1 MMLAA
6 SVLTLSWA
14 LYTPALP
21 LSVRPRAG
29 ITFPHQMSETSSPVS
44 DGWALER
51 LKSGGVRLAAKDNTF
66 TAVDLETRVPRSTE
80 SPGIGIGL
88 EEFGSDGQIGLVL
101 VGFIVED
108 GNAASASKA
117 LLPGDALI
125 SVSSAGMN
133 PVTLEGLTYDAT
145 IEALTS
151 IDPAAGDLTFSVRRL
166 QRVPRVSV
174 TLTFPPEDNRPDESL
189 TLIPGQPLRNTMLA
203 KGIKL
208 NDPLARRFDA
218 GCASLLAL
226 VEIEPWRSCP
236 PPICAIHAHVAS
248 CHDTS
253 VPSCDVRRWHW

>member
-1 MMLAA
+1 
-6 SVLTLSWA
+6 
-14 LYTPALP
+14 
-21 LSVRPRAG
+21 
-29 ITFPHQMSETSSPVS
+29 MSETSSPVS

-88 EEFGSDGQIGLVL
+88 EDVGSDGQIGLVL

-236 PPICAIHAHVAS
+236 PPIPICAIHAHVPCGLVS
-248 CHDTS
+248 
-253 VPSCDVRRWHW
+253 